1 MSKLSRLKKSFFKR
15 DKKVNDI
22 ISSERLNGI
31 EILIEFWDE
40 SQYEAYFQQRMSKR
54 QYRGTLTF
62 AEWKKLR
69 KVQYKKLCKGYV

>member
-62 AEWKKLR
+62 AERKKLR